1 VGHAH
6 DRVQGGGC
14 LRDGREQLTRAA
26 GASDRGGSLLL
37 RGGQLVDGTGAPPR
51 IADVAVRD
59 GAITD
64 VGPGLAAPSGAAVVD
79 ATGLVIAPGFIDLH
93 THCDFTLPQY
103 PRADSMVRQGVT
115 TIVTGNCGSTPYPVD
130 PERAGLLRE
139 STAHLGSSLQWNWGN
154 AAEYADVLDRLPL
167 SLNVVMLVGHT
178 SIRIAAMGFERRPP
192 TDREL
197 VAMRRLVAE
206 AMEHGCAGLSSGLI
220 YSPGSYAETDELTAL
235 ATVAAQH
242 GGFYATHMRNE
253 GPALL
258 AAVEEAL
265 TVASQSGAGLQ
276 LSHHK
281 VLGRSNWGLTERSL
295 ARVAEAQDAGMDVL
309 LDQYPYTATSTTL
322 TALLPTW
329 MLEGGVAAMRDR
341 LRDEQ
346 IRAAARAE
354 VLNGPSDGRPKRD
367 FEPETVTIASVSGG
381 RRPDLGGRSIADLA
395 RIDGREP
402 VDVFLDLLCDEGG
415 GVEVVIAAIGEEDIR
430 RVMRNPFVAVA
441 SDGWTLSPAAG
452 GTPHPR
458 SYGTFARVLG
468 HYSRD
473 ERVIPL
479 EEAVRKMTSLPA
491 QRLGMTDRGSVRP
504 GARADLVVFD
514 PSTVIDRA
522 TYEQPHQFC
531 AGVHDV
537 FVDGTAVIREGADTG
552 AVTGTV
558 LRRRRNGFAPRER

>member
-1 VGHAH
+1 M
-6 DRVQGGGC
+6 
-14 LRDGREQLTRAA
+14 
-26 GASDRGGSLLL
+26 ASDRGGSLLL
-37 RGGQLVDGTGAPPR
+37 RGGRVIDGSGAPSR

-59 GAITD
+59 GMVTA
-64 VGPGLAAPSGAAVVD
+64 VGPTLDAPSGAVTVDVTDLVV
-79 ATGLVIAPGFIDLH
+79 APGFIDLH
-93 THCDFTLPQY
+93 THCDFTLPLY

-115 TIVTGNCGSTPYPVD
+115 TIVTGNCGSTPYPID
-130 PERAGLLRE
+130 PARAGLLRD
-139 STAHLGSSLQWNWGN
+139 STAHLGTSLQWDWHD
-154 AAEYADVLDRLPL
+154 AAGYADMLDREPL
-167 SLNVVMLVGHT
+167 ALNVVLLVGHT

-192 TDREL
+192 TEREL
-197 VAMRRLVAE
+197 MVMRGLVTD
-206 AMEHGCAGLSSGLI
+206 AMEQGCAGLSSGLI
-220 YSPGSYAETDELTAL
+220 YSPGSYAERAELVAL
-235 ATVAAQH
+235 ASVAAEH

-265 TVASQSGAGLQ
+265 AIASSSGAGLQ

-295 ARVAEAQDAGMDVL
+295 ARIAEAQATGMDVL
-309 LDQYPYTATSTTL
+309 LDQYPYNATSTTL

-329 MLEGGVAAMRDR
+329 VLEGGVAMMQER
-341 LRDEQ
+341 LRDDH
-346 IRAAARAE
+346 IRAAARTE
-354 VLNGPSDGRPKRD
+354 VLTGPTDGRPKRE
-367 FEPETVTIASVSGG
+367 FEPETVTIASVHSG
-381 RRPDLGGRSIADLA
+381 RRNDVEGHTIADLA
-395 RIDGREP
+395 RTEGREP
-402 VDVFLDLLCDEGG
+402 VDFFLDLLRDEGG
-415 GVEVVIAAIGEEDIR
+415 GIEVVIAAIGEDDIR
-430 RVMRNPFVAVA
+430 RVMRNPSVAVA
-441 SDGWTLSPAAG
+441 SDGWTLSPDAG

-458 SYGTFARVLG
+458 SYGTFVRVLG

-473 ERVIPL
+473 EGVIPI